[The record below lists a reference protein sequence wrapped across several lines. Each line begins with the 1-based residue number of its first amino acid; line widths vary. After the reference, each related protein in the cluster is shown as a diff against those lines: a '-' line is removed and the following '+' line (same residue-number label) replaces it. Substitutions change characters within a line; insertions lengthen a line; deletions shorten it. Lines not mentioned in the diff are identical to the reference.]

1 MMNMQSKEA
10 VLAPIIRTLGLDEA
24 CTQLLDKNEE
34 INPYGI
40 TQIQDIYTLISHIGE
55 ALDVGER
62 ARSLV
67 DELEERINIVIHKLK
82 FIEASQKS
90 KVLLA
95 VDNQLQQDIDDP
107 YQRLLIE
114 AAGGRSYKSVL
125 GDDNPGI
132 IIVLAKDQNMYQLL
146 SGLPLV
152 LAEEEWRHTD
162 AIKNNKVFLVDGQR
176 KLDGNLVRVAD
187 DIELL
192 AEIIFPQYFVFGE
205 QGESWMKFEL

>member
-1 MMNMQSKEA
+1 MQSKEA